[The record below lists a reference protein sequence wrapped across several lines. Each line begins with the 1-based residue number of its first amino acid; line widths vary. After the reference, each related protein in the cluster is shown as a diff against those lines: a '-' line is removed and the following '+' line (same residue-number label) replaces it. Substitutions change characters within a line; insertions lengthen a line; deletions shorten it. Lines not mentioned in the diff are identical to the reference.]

1 MNRILLSTLA
11 VGIGFVLSACAST
24 PPTIPPVA
32 NVDLQRFMGDWYVI
46 AHIPSFPE
54 REAWNAVES
63 YRLDDE
69 GRIRTT
75 FQFRKGSFDA
85 PLKTM
90 EPVGRVVPGTNN
102 AVWDMQFVWPI
113 QAEYVIVD
121 LSADYSQTVIG
132 RSKRDYLW
140 IMARTPSIA
149 EADYAALVEKAKAL
163 GYDTSKLR
171 KVPQQWPETAADARR

>member
-11 VGIGFVLSACAST
+11 IGSGLVLSACAST

-46 AHIPSFPE
+46 AHIPSLPE
-54 REAWNAVES
+54 REAFNAIES

-75 FQFRKGSFDA
+75 FQFRNGSFDA

-113 QAEYVIVD
+113 QAEFVIVD

-149 EADYAALVEKAKAL
+149 EADYTALVEKVKAL

>member
-1 MNRILLSTLA
+1 MTRTLLSAL
-11 VGIGFVLSACAST
+11 GLGLVLSACAT
-24 PPTIPPVA
+24 APPTIPPVA

-46 AHIPSFPE
+46 AHIPSLPE
-54 REAWNAVES
+54 REAFNAIES

-102 AVWDMQFVWPI
+102 AVWDMQFLWPI

-121 LSADYSQTVIG
+121 LSADYSQTLIG

-140 IMARTPSIA
+140 LMARTPAISD
-149 EADYAALVEKAKAL
+149 ADYAALVAKAKSL
-163 GYDTSKLR
+163 GYDTSTLR

>member
-1 MNRILLSTLA
+1 MNRFLLTTLA
-11 VGIGFVLSACAST
+11 LGIGVVLSACASA

-46 AHIPSFPE
+46 AHIPSLPE
-54 REAWNAVES
+54 REAFNAIET

-102 AVWDMQFVWPI
+102 AVWEMQFVWPI

-140 IMARTPSIA
+140 IMARTSSIA
-149 EADYAALVEKAKAL
+149 DADYAALVEKAKAL

>member
-11 VGIGFVLSACAST
+11 IGVSLALAACASS
-24 PPTIPPVA
+24 PPSIPPVA

-46 AHIPSFPE
+46 AHIPALPE
-54 REAWNAVES
+54 RAAFNAIES

-75 FQFRKGSFDA
+75 FQFRKGGFDA

-90 EPVGRVVPGTNN
+90 EPVARVVPGSNN
-102 AVWDMQFVWPI
+102 AVWDMQFVWPV

-140 IMARTPSIA
+140 IMARTPTIGDG
-149 EADYAALVEKAKAL
+149 DYAALVDKAKAL
-163 GYDTSKLR
+163 GYDTGKLR
-171 KVPQQWPETAADARR
+171 KVPQLWPETAADARR

>member
-1 MNRILLSTLA
+1 MNRILLPTLA
-11 VGIGFVLSACAST
+11 IGIGLVLSACAST

-32 NVDLQRFMGDWYVI
+32 KVDLQRFMGDWYVI
-46 AHIPSFPE
+46 AHIPSLPE
-54 REAWNAVES
+54 REAFNAIES

-75 FQFRKGSFDA
+75 FRFRKGSFDA

-113 QAEYVIVD
+113 QAEFVIVD

-149 EADYAALVEKAKAL
+149 EADYGALVEKAKAL
-163 GYDTSKLR
+163 GYDTGKLR

>member
-11 VGIGFVLSACAST
+11 LGIGVALAACAST

-46 AHIPSFPE
+46 AHIPSLPE

-63 YRLDDE
+63 YRLDNE

-121 LSADYSQTVIG
+121 LTADYSQTVIG

-149 EADYAALVEKAKAL
+149 DADYAALVEKAKAL

>member
-1 MNRILLSTLA
+1 MTRTLLSAL
-11 VGIGFVLSACAST
+11 GLGLVLSACAT
-24 PPTIPPVA
+24 APPTIPPVA

-46 AHIPSFPE
+46 AHIPSLPE
-54 REAWNAVES
+54 REAFNAIES

-102 AVWDMQFVWPI
+102 AVWDMQFLWPI

-121 LSADYSQTVIG
+121 LSADYSQTLIG

-140 IMARTPSIA
+140 LMARTPVISD
-149 EADYAALVEKAKAL
+149 ADYAALVAKAKAL
-163 GYDTSKLR
+163 GYDTSTLR